1 MNLKVF
7 DKIRI
12 QAMNKRWEDAL
23 TLIFFLGLLA
33 LLVWTSYQ
41 VFLLIRGQVP
51 NWADAGS
58 YYWKLAGR

>member
-1 MNLKVF
+1 MRVDI
-7 DKIRI
+7 DKRGKT
-12 QAMNKRWEDAL
+12 MSKRWEDAL

>member
-1 MNLKVF
+1 M
-7 DKIRI
+7 R
-12 QAMNKRWEDAL
+12 KRWEDAL
-23 TLIFFLGLLA
+23 TLIFFVGLLA

>member
-1 MNLKVF
+1 MS
-7 DKIRI
+7 
-12 QAMNKRWEDAL
+12 KRWEDAL
-23 TLIFFLGLLA
+23 TLIFFLGLLV

-41 VFLLIRGQVP
+41 VFLLIRDQVP